1 MAGFARTLCGAKR
14 LYSQSGCNE
23 TAITAASCHTTSM
36 IKTRGSITLCATLIR
51 MSHRCA
57 FKVGIVGCGRVGMT
71 AAYSLITNGI
81 PTDLVLVGRNKSKV
95 EGEKLDLEHAL
106 PFLPDVQIVATDD
119 YAELTGSDVIIFAAG
134 ASQKPGET
142 RLDLAKNNIAIVK
155 DLIPQIVEHAPHS
168 VILMVT
174 NPVDILTF
182 HANAIAQSPK
192 GLIFGSGTLLDT
204 ARFRFHLSEFLDVN
218 PRSIHTYILGEH
230 GDSSFPVISSAT
242 LGGAKLTEIPAFSYE
257 KAMESFEQAKN
268 AAYRIIEGKGATYYA
283 IGTVIT
289 NIVRAIQRDA
299 RTVMPVTHPLQE
311 YYGLNDVCLS
321 VPCVVGKKGIEKVF
335 TVQLDEHEISQL
347 HASAEAVR
355 SAQ

>member
-1 MAGFARTLCGAKR
+1 
-14 LYSQSGCNE
+14 
-23 TAITAASCHTTSM
+23 
-36 IKTRGSITLCATLIR
+36 

-81 PTDLVLVGRNKSKV
+81 PTDLVLVGRDKSKV

-119 YAELTGSDVIIFAAG
+119 YADLAGSDIIIFSAG

-142 RLDLAKNNIAIVK
+142 RLDLTKNNIEIVQ
-155 DLIPQIVEHAPHS
+155 DLIPKIVEHAPHS
-168 VILMVT
+168 TILMVT
-174 NPVDILTF
+174 NPVDVLTF
-182 HANAIAQSPK
+182 HANKIINSPK

-242 LGGAKLTEIPAFSYE
+242 LGGAKLTNLPTFSYDR
-257 KAMESFEQAKN
+257 AMEAFEQTKN
-268 AAYRIIEGKGATYYA
+268 AAYKIIEGKGATYYA

-289 NIVRAIQRDA
+289 NIVKSIHRDA
-299 RTVMPVTHPLQE
+299 RTVMPVTHPLTD
-311 YYGLNDVCLS
+311 YYGISDVALS
-321 VPCVVGKKGIEKVF
+321 VPCVVGKKGIEKVLM
-335 TVQLDEHEISQL
+335 VQLDENEIAQL

-355 SAQ
+355 AVL

>member
-1 MAGFARTLCGAKR
+1 MAT
-14 LYSQSGCNE
+14 
-23 TAITAASCHTTSM
+23 
-36 IKTRGSITLCATLIR
+36 
-51 MSHRCA
+51 HRCA
-57 FKVGIVGCGRVGMT
+57 FKVSIVGCGRVGMT
-71 AAYSLITNGI
+71 AAYSMITNGI
-81 PTDLVLVGRNKSKV
+81 PTDLVLVGREKTKV

-119 YAELTGSDVIIFAAG
+119 YADLAGSDVVIFAAG

-142 RLDLAKNNIAIVK
+142 RLDLAKNNLAIVD
-155 DLIPQIVEHAPHS
+155 DLIPKIVENAPHS

-174 NPVDILTF
+174 NPVDVLTF
-182 HANAIAQSPK
+182 RANQITDGQK

-230 GDSSFPVISSAT
+230 GDSSFPVLSSAT
-242 LGGAKLTEIPAFSYE
+242 IGGAKLTDLPAFSPE

-289 NIVRAIQRDA
+289 HIVRSIQRDA
-299 RTVMPVTHPLQE
+299 RTVMPVTHPIHD
-311 YYGLNDVCLS
+311 YYGVNDVALS
-321 VPCVVGKKGIEKVF
+321 VPCIVGKKGIEKVL
-335 TVQLDEHEISQL
+335 TVQLDESEIEKL
-347 HASAEAVR
+347 HASAEAVK
-355 SAQ
+355 AVY